1 MNRTRSL
8 WMLAVVAGASCVWWT
23 GLRADDEVAV
33 APPSNQTAELLARI
47 EKLERRVQTLEQ
59 RTQAIHHTA
68 VAPVVT
74 DEWVSPTPLSPPALQ
89 PNQPQF
95 GIVYQLKRFIPD
107 PPTEN
112 QSAPAKPKYFT
123 SGGVEIRR

>member
-1 MNRTRSL
+1 MNRIRSL

-23 GLRADDEVAV
+23 GLRADDEVV
-33 APPSNQTAELLARI
+33 IAPPSFQVAEVLARI
-47 EKLERRVQTLEQ
+47 EKLERRVEALET
-59 RTQAIHHTA
+59 RPRAIQQSTHA
-68 VAPVVT
+68 VAT
-74 DEWVSPTPLSPPALQ
+74 ADEWVSPVPPASQ

-107 PPTEN
+107 PPTAK
-112 QSAPAKPKYFT
+112 QPAPDGKKYFM